1 MVLTIKDLI
10 HIMVRKREGR
20 AMKYE
25 ELKEYLKKNP
35 YCFRTIEEKEKEF
48 DLKIMER
55 EGRKIV
61 FAKASKDKYN
71 Y

>member
-1 MVLTIKDLI
+1 
-10 HIMVRKREGR
+10 
-20 AMKYE
+20 MKYE